1 MKVEI
6 KTEPQTS
13 DESEPSA
20 PAPFVCTPEQLDKL
34 AENLSSIENW
44 KKLIPKL
51 GFTDEDLQKM
61 FDEKKVTETKGEE
74 LLHLLLHWS
83 IF

>member
-1 MKVEI
+1 
-6 KTEPQTS
+6 
-13 DESEPSA
+13 
-20 PAPFVCTPEQLDKL
+20 VCTPEQLEKL
-34 AENLSSIENW
+34 AENLSSVENW

-74 LLHLLLHWS
+74 LY
-83 IF
+83 